1 MKSASLVSVPVTD
14 PQKSKA
20 FYLKMGL
27 HLVREM
33 PMDKEKVW
41 MQMGFPEGGP
51 GITLVTW
58 FPKMPPGSLQAV
70 VIDCENIVGEIDRL
84 KTNGITTGKIDDT
97 PWGKFATITDPDGEY
112 LEPARKHTLRIKRTI
127 KLKTVTQRT
136 GQGLEKRLVA
146 FEKAFLPEGGIAYR
160 MYKGVIPVRTD
171 SCLRAT
177 KARQ

>member
-41 MQMGFPEGGP
+41 IQMGFPEGGP

-70 VIDCENIVGEIDRL
+70 VIDCEILLVKL
-84 KTNGITTGKIDDT
+84 TG
-97 PWGKFATITDPDGEY
+97 
-112 LEPARKHTLRIKRTI
+112 
-127 KLKTVTQRT
+127 
-136 GQGLEKRLVA
+136 
-146 FEKAFLPEGGIAYR
+146 
-160 MYKGVIPVRTD
+160 
-171 SCLRAT
+171 
-177 KARQ
+177 